1 MASVENKPA
10 ARKVTR
16 AKGFT
21 FIEVMVALAI
31 VSISLLAL
39 LRLHL
44 ISIRMADN
52 AQKISQAVFL
62 AEQKIAE
69 TLAEGY
75 PNEGINGGAV
85 EQNGALFGWR
95 TNITDI
101 YSPQLGE
108 ADITGL
114 REILVDVNWKQGV
127 GHKHLQMSTYVADR
141 RMK

>member
-1 MASVENKPA
+1 MASSEDKPA
-10 ARKVTR
+10 AKKVTR

-44 ISIRMADN
+44 ISIRMAET

-75 PNEGINGGAV
+75 PNEGINCGTV
-85 EQNGALFGWR
+85 EQNGALFSWQ

-101 YSPQLGE
+101 YSPRLGK

-114 REILVDVNWKQGV
+114 REILVDVSWKQGV
-127 GHKHLQMSTYVADR
+127 GYKHLQISTYVADR
-141 RMK
+141 KIK

>member
-1 MASVENKPA
+1 MASVKNKPA
-10 ARKVTR
+10 EWKVTR
-16 AKGFT
+16 ATGFT

-31 VSISLLAL
+31 VSISMLAL

-52 AQKISQAVFL
+52 AQKMSQAVFL

-69 TLAEGY
+69 TLTEGY
-75 PNEGINGGAV
+75 PKEGSNCGSV
-85 EQNGALFGWR
+85 EQNGALFNWR

-101 YSPQLGE
+101 YAPQLGE
-108 ADITGL
+108 AGITGL
-114 REILVDVNWKQGV
+114 REILVDVSWKQGV
-127 GHKHLQMSTYVADR
+127 GHKHLQMSTCVADG